1 MNKQR
6 LISIFITIA
15 LIGGFN
21 GIGYADSDEIQIKK
35 ILVEYHAS
43 IQSKDLSGT
52 KDLFSEDSIIVES
65 GNVEG
70 TYSDYVDHHLSPE
83 LHHFESIV
91 FWDYDSNVN
100 VVGKIAYA
108 LETYKYRIVLKESA
122 KVIERKGV
130 ATTILRKSDEQ
141 WKIVHIHTSARN
153 P

>member
-1 MNKQR
+1 MNMKR
-6 LISIFITIA
+6 LVSISITLA
-15 LIGGFN
+15 LILGFS

-35 ILVEYHAS
+35 MLIEYHAS

-70 TYSDYVDHHLSPE
+70 TYTDYLDLHLSPE
-83 LHHFESIV
+83 LDHFESIV
-91 FWDYDSNVN
+91 FWDYDSSVD
-100 VVGKIAYA
+100 VVGEIAYA
-108 LETYKYRIVLKESA
+108 METYRYRIVLKESA

-130 ATTILRKSDEQ
+130 ATTILRKSGEQ
-141 WKIVHIHTSARN
+141 WQIVHHHTSARN